1 MAKYIQLGIFNKY
14 YLYIIFCIFALIL
27 KDVIYGYNY
36 NESFSSPFSTDAQ
49 ENFSEFNLIKHMY
62 CYLVTIIFS
71 SILLKIKTKKIQ
83 SESSKLLPLNISL
96 GPRQTNQTNS
106 ISSNEEIPYI
116 VKEDEEINIM
126 NAYS

>member
-36 NESFSSPFSTDAQ
+36 NDSFSSPFSADAQ

-83 SESSKLLPLNISL
+83 SESLITSSKYKPWPKANK
-96 GPRQTNQTNS
+96 
-106 ISSNEEIPYI
+106 SSKFNFF
-116 VKEDEEINIM
+116 K
-126 NAYS
+126 